1 VGDGAEVQPQP
12 GLLAA
17 ILGAGYKTLW
27 IIDMFLALSLS
38 TLMVI
43 SDLGGA
49 VLLGTNVPAN
59 SANTSHQQINCIM
72 QQTQQPYKLLPMP
85 WRRAKQEVKM
95 GRIDGYFT
103 AIPNEDMNEHAK
115 LSAPLF
121 LENWYWFWHPRHSG
135 PDSGGKV
142 RYGAILGSHQADWF
156 TSQNYKLEVE
166 VSDIA
171 QLVQLL
177 AIGRIDAVLADLEEF
192 THTASRLK
200 LPADQFEQRFFRYVP
215 LGVYFSQ
222 LRLQQKPGFM
232 RHFNAAVHLCASAPF
247 ALAQSEQQQILTLLL
262 SNAQQLARSDTLLE
276 AVQQQNLAATTMAEI
291 RRQDTLW
298 QQQLLQGQNDGSLAY
313 KLLETKASAQ
323 LRNWQANYSG
333 LVTEVILMDNQ
344 GANVAISEITTDYW
358 QGDETPFL
366 SVFGQQSDYFID
378 VVEYDQSTRRFQV
391 KLSVPVADA
400 QGRHSGALSIGIDVE
415 RALSANN

>member
-1 VGDGAEVQPQP
+1 VDHR
-12 GLLAA
+12 
-17 ILGAGYKTLW
+17 
-27 IIDMFLALSLS
+27 MFLALLLSSL
-38 TLMVI
+38 TVI
-43 SDLGGA
+43 SDVGGA

-59 SANTSHQQINCIM
+59 SANNSHQQINCIM
-72 QQTQQPYKLLPMP
+72 QHIQQPYQLLPMP

-103 AIPNEDMNEHAK
+103 AIPNDDMNEHAK

-135 PDSGGKV
+135 PNSSGKV

-156 TSQNYKLEVE
+156 NSQNYKLEVE

-171 QLVQLL
+171 QLVQ
-177 AIGRIDAVLADLEEF
+177 
-192 THTASRLK
+192 

-276 AVQQQNLAATTMAEI
+276 AVQQQNLTATTLAEI

-298 QQQLLQGQNDGSLAY
+298 QQQLLQGPNDGSLAY
-313 KLLETKASAQ
+313 KLLESKASAQ

-400 QGRHSGALSIGIDVE
+400 QGRHSGALSIGVDVE
-415 RALSANN
+415 RALSAND

>member
-1 VGDGAEVQPQP
+1 M
-12 GLLAA
+12 L
-17 ILGAGYKTLW
+17 
-27 IIDMFLALSLS
+27 LALSLS
-38 TLMVI
+38 ASLVVA
-43 SDLGGA
+43 DVGGT
-49 VLLGTNVPAN
+49 VLLGTNIPTT
-59 SANTSHQQINCIM
+59 SASSSHQQINCIM
-72 QQTQQPYKLLPMP
+72 QQTQQPYKLLSMP

-103 AIPNEDMNEHAK
+103 AIPNEEMNDYAK

-135 PDSGGKV
+135 PDSSGKV

-156 TSQNYKLEVE
+156 NNHNYKLEVE

-192 THTASRLK
+192 TQTASRLK
-200 LPADQFEQRFFRYVP
+200 MPADQFEQRFFRYVP

-222 LRLQQKPGFM
+222 LRIQQKPGFM

-262 SNAQQLARSDTLLE
+262 SNAQQLARSAALVD
-276 AVQQQNLAATTMAEI
+276 AVQQQNLKAVALADVLE
-291 RRQDTLW
+291 RDNLW
-298 QQQLLQGQNDGSLAY
+298 QQQLLQGHTEGSLAH
-313 KLLETKASAQ
+313 KLLETKASTL
-323 LRNWQANYSG
+323 LRNWQANYNG
-333 LVTEVILMDNQ
+333 LITEVILMDNQ
-344 GANVAISEITTDYW
+344 GANVALSEITTDYW

-366 SVFGQQSDYFID
+366 SVFGQQSDYFIN

-391 KLSVPVADA
+391 KLSVPVFDT

-415 RALSANN
+415 RALSAND

>member
-1 VGDGAEVQPQP
+1 M
-12 GLLAA
+12 L
-17 ILGAGYKTLW
+17 
-27 IIDMFLALSLS
+27 LALSLS
-38 TLMVI
+38 ASLVVA
-43 SDLGGA
+43 DVGGT
-49 VLLGTNVPAN
+49 VLLGTNIPTT
-59 SANTSHQQINCIM
+59 SASSSHQQINCIM
-72 QQTQQPYKLLPMP
+72 QQTQQPYKLLSMP

-103 AIPNEDMNEHAK
+103 AIPNEEMNDYAK

-135 PDSGGKV
+135 PNSGGKV

-156 TSQNYKLEVE
+156 NNHNYKLEVE

-192 THTASRLK
+192 SQTASRLK
-200 LPADQFEQRFFRYVP
+200 MPADQFEQRFFRYVP

-222 LRLQQKPGFM
+222 LRIQQKPGFM

-262 SNAQQLARSDTLLE
+262 SNAQQLARSAALVD
-276 AVQQQNLAATTMAEI
+276 AVQQQNLKAVAQADVLE
-291 RRQDTLW
+291 QDNLW
-298 QQQLLQGQNDGSLAY
+298 QQQLLQGQTEGSLAH
-313 KLLETKASAQ
+313 KLLETKASTV
-323 LRNWQANYSG
+323 LRNWQANYNG
-333 LVTEVILMDNQ
+333 LITEVILMDNQ
-344 GANVAISEITTDYW
+344 GANVALSEITTDYW

-366 SVFGQQSDYFID
+366 SVFGQQSDYFIN

-391 KLSVPVADA
+391 KLSVPVFDT

-415 RALSANN
+415 RALSVND

>member
-1 VGDGAEVQPQP
+1 
-12 GLLAA
+12 
-17 ILGAGYKTLW
+17 
-27 IIDMFLALSLS
+27 MFLALSLS

-43 SDLGGA
+43 SDVGGA

-59 SANTSHQQINCIM
+59 SGNTSHQQINCIM

-103 AIPNEDMNEHAK
+103 AIPNDEMNDYAK

-135 PDSGGKV
+135 PD
-142 RYGAILGSHQADWF
+142 
-156 TSQNYKLEVE
+156 
-166 VSDIA
+166 
-171 QLVQLL
+171 
-177 AIGRIDAVLADLEEF
+177 
-192 THTASRLK
+192 
-200 LPADQFEQRFFRYVP
+200 
-215 LGVYFSQ
+215 
-222 LRLQQKPGFM
+222 
-232 RHFNAAVHLCASAPF
+232 
-247 ALAQSEQQQILTLLL
+247 
-262 SNAQQLARSDTLLE
+262 
-276 AVQQQNLAATTMAEI
+276 
-291 RRQDTLW
+291 
-298 QQQLLQGQNDGSLAY
+298 
-313 KLLETKASAQ
+313 
-323 LRNWQANYSG
+323 SG

-400 QGRHSGALSIGIDVE
+400 QGSHSGALSIGIDVE
-415 RALSANN
+415 RALSAND

>member
-1 VGDGAEVQPQP
+1 M
-12 GLLAA
+12 L
-17 ILGAGYKTLW
+17 
-27 IIDMFLALSLS
+27 LALSLS
-38 TLMVI
+38 ASLVVA
-43 SDLGGA
+43 DVGGT
-49 VLLGTNVPAN
+49 VLLGTNIPTT
-59 SANTSHQQINCIM
+59 SAGNSHQQINCIM
-72 QQTQQPYKLLPMP
+72 QQTQQPYKLLSMP

-103 AIPNEDMNEHAK
+103 AIPNEEMNDYAK

-135 PDSGGKV
+135 PDSSGKV

-156 TSQNYKLEVE
+156 NNHNYKLEVE

-192 THTASRLK
+192 TQTASRLK
-200 LPADQFEQRFFRYVP
+200 MPADQFEQRFFRYVP

-222 LRLQQKPGFM
+222 LRIQQKPGFM

-262 SNAQQLARSDTLLE
+262 SNAQQLARSAALVD
-276 AVQQQNLAATTMAEI
+276 AVQQQNLKAVALADVLE
-291 RRQDTLW
+291 RDNLW
-298 QQQLLQGQNDGSLAY
+298 QQQLLQGHTEGSLAH
-313 KLLETKASAQ
+313 KLLETKASTL
-323 LRNWQANYSG
+323 LRNWQANYNG
-333 LVTEVILMDNQ
+333 LITEVILMDNQ
-344 GANVAISEITTDYW
+344 GANVALSEITTDYW

-366 SVFGQQSDYFID
+366 SVFGQQSDYFIN

-391 KLSVPVADA
+391 KLSVPVFDT

-415 RALSANN
+415 RALSAND

>member
-1 VGDGAEVQPQP
+1 
-12 GLLAA
+12 
-17 ILGAGYKTLW
+17 
-27 IIDMFLALSLS
+27 MFLALSLS
-38 TLMVI
+38 TLLLA
-43 SDLGGA
+43 SDVGGA

-103 AIPNEDMNEHAK
+103 AIPNDEMNDYAK

-135 PDSGGKV
+135 PNSSGKV
-142 RYGAILGSHQADWF
+142 RYGAILGSHQADWL
-156 TSQNYKLEVE
+156 TGQNYKLEVE

-192 THTASRLK
+192 THTANRLK
-200 LPADQFEQRFFRYVP
+200 MPADQFAQRFFRYVP

-232 RHFNAAVHLCASAPF
+232 HHFNAAVHLCASAPF
-247 ALAQSEQQQILTLLL
+247 ALAQSEHQQIVALLL
-262 SNAQQLARSDTLLE
+262 ANIQQLARDKAVLN
-276 AVQQQNLAATTMAEI
+276 AVQQQNRAEAALADI
-291 RRQDTLW
+291 RQQDTLW
-298 QQQLLQGQNDGSLAY
+298 QQALLQGLNESDLAH
-313 KLLETKASAQ
+313 KMLESRVSAQ
-323 LRNWQANYSG
+323 LRHWQDSNNG
-333 LVTEVILMDNQ
+333 LITEVILMDNQ
-344 GANVAISEITTDYW
+344 GANVAISAITTDYW

-366 SVFGQQSDYFID
+366 SVFDQQNDYFID

-391 KLSVPVADA
+391 KLSVPVADT
-400 QGRHSGALSIGIDVE
+400 QGRHIGALSIGIDVE
-415 RALSANN
+415 RALSAN

>member
-1 VGDGAEVQPQP
+1 
-12 GLLAA
+12 
-17 ILGAGYKTLW
+17 
-27 IIDMFLALSLS
+27 MFLALSLS
-38 TLMVI
+38 TLIVI
-43 SDLGGA
+43 SDVGGA

-103 AIPNEDMNEHAK
+103 AIPNDEMNDHAT

-135 PDSGGKV
+135 PDNGKV

-156 TSQNYKLEVE
+156 YSQHYKLEVE

-262 SNAQQLARSDTLLE
+262 GSVQQLARDRTLLD
-276 AVQQQNLAATTMAEI
+276 AVQQQNRATLTLAHI
-291 RRQDTLW
+291 RQQDALW
-298 QQQLLQGQNDGSLAY
+298 QQELQQGQNKSDLAHQLLQ
-313 KLLETKASAQ
+313 TKASAQ
-323 LRNWQANYSG
+323 LRQWQDSYNG

-391 KLSVPVADA
+391 KLSVPVSDA

-415 RALSANN
+415 RALSAND

>member
-1 VGDGAEVQPQP
+1 M
-12 GLLAA
+12 LLA
-17 ILGAGYKTLW
+17 LL
-27 IIDMFLALSLS
+27 LS
-38 TLMVI
+38 TSVI
-43 SDLGGA
+43 IADVGGS
-49 VLLGTNVPAN
+49 VLLGTNIPAN
-59 SANTSHQQINCIM
+59 SAGSSHQQINCIM
-72 QQTQQPYKLLPMP
+72 QQTQQPYTLLTMP

-103 AIPNEDMNEHAK
+103 AIPNEEMNDYAK

-135 PDSGGKV
+135 PGSSDKV

-156 TSQNYKLEVE
+156 NNHNYKLEVE

-177 AIGRIDAVLADLEEF
+177 AIGRIDVVLADLEEF
-192 THTASRLK
+192 TQTASRLK
-200 LPADQFEQRFFRYVP
+200 MPADQFEQRFFRYVP

-222 LRLQQKPGFM
+222 LRIQQKPGFM

-247 ALAQSEQQQILTLLL
+247 ALAHSEQQQVLALLL
-262 SNAQQLARSDTLLE
+262 NDIKQLARNHIVLE
-276 AVQQQNLAATTMAEI
+276 ALAKQNLTAGTLADI
-291 RRQDTLW
+291 RQQDSLW
-298 QQQLLQGQNDGSLAY
+298 QQELLQGKNEGSMAHALMA
-313 KLLETKASAQ
+313 TGASAQ
-323 LRNWQANYSG
+323 LLRWQESYNG
-333 LVTEVILMDNQ
+333 LITEVILMDNQ
-344 GANVAISEITTDYW
+344 GANVAISAITTDYW

-391 KLSVPVADA
+391 KLSVPVLDV

-415 RALSANN
+415 RALSAND

>member
-1 VGDGAEVQPQP
+1 
-12 GLLAA
+12 
-17 ILGAGYKTLW
+17 
-27 IIDMFLALSLS
+27 MFLALSLS
-38 TLMVI
+38 TLLLA
-43 SDLGGA
+43 SDVGGA

-59 SANTSHQQINCIM
+59 SASSSHQQINCIM

-103 AIPNEDMNEHAK
+103 AIPNDEMNDHAV

-135 PDSGGKV
+135 PNSSKT

-156 TSQNYKLEVE
+156 NSQNYKLEVE

-200 LPADQFEQRFFRYVP
+200 MPADQFEQRFFRYVP

-247 ALAQSEQQQILTLLL
+247 ALAQSEQQQILALLL
-262 SNAQQLARSDTLLE
+262 GSVQQLARDRTLLD
-276 AVQQQNLAATTMAEI
+276 AVQRQNRAAATLAEI
-291 RRQDTLW
+291 RQQDTLW
-298 QQQLLQGQNDGSLAY
+298 QQEVLQGQNENHLAHQ
-313 KLLETKASAQ
+313 LLQTKASVQ
-323 LRNWQANYSG
+323 LRHWQDSYSG

-344 GANVAISEITTDYW
+344 GANVAISAITTDYW

-391 KLSVPVADA
+391 KLSVPLADA
-400 QGRHSGALSIGIDVE
+400 QGRHIGALSIGIDVE
-415 RALSANN
+415 RALSAN

>member
-1 VGDGAEVQPQP
+1 M
-12 GLLAA
+12 LLA
-17 ILGAGYKTLW
+17 LL
-27 IIDMFLALSLS
+27 LS
-38 TLMVI
+38 TSVI
-43 SDLGGA
+43 IADVGGS
-49 VLLGTNVPAN
+49 VLLGTNIPAN
-59 SANTSHQQINCIM
+59 SAGNSHQQINCIM
-72 QQTQQPYKLLPMP
+72 QQTQQPYTLLTMP

-103 AIPNEDMNEHAK
+103 AIPNEEMNDYAK

-135 PDSGGKV
+135 PGSNDKV

-156 TSQNYKLEVE
+156 NNHNYKLEVE

-177 AIGRIDAVLADLEEF
+177 AIGRIDVVLADLEEF
-192 THTASRLK
+192 TQTASRLK
-200 LPADQFEQRFFRYVP
+200 MPADQFEQRFFRYVP

-222 LRLQQKPGFM
+222 LRIQQKPGFM

-247 ALAQSEQQQILTLLL
+247 ALAHSEQQQVLALLL
-262 SNAQQLARSDTLLE
+262 NDIKQLARNHIVLE
-276 AVQQQNLAATTMAEI
+276 ALAKQNLTAGTLADI
-291 RRQDTLW
+291 RQQDSLW
-298 QQQLLQGQNDGSLAY
+298 QQELLQGKNEGSMAHALMA
-313 KLLETKASAQ
+313 TRASAQ
-323 LRNWQANYSG
+323 LLHWQESYNG
-333 LVTEVILMDNQ
+333 LITEVILMDNQ
-344 GANVAISEITTDYW
+344 GANVAISAITTDYW

-391 KLSVPVADA
+391 KLSVPVLDV

-415 RALSANN
+415 RALSAND